1 VKYFFAVVE
10 PPPPPAASRAHG
22 AVVVLSDVLH
32 PFSGTNEEGRDNA
45 GPGAAAAGG
54 ACLGRAS

>member
-1 VKYFFAVVE
+1 MVE

-32 PFSGTNEEGRDNA
+32 PFLGTDEEGRDSA
-45 GPGAAAAGG
+45 RPGAAAAGG
-54 ACLGRAS
+54 ACSGRAS